1 MCAWFRHTEPLE
13 SKPLVWERELKEE
26 RTVVPYGPPAGWRWE
41 ITHWSEQAGTNTA
54 SHPAA
59 LGGVARGLRARGLEK
74 CLPSSHGV
82 QEEAAE
88 EAAHLP
94 RPLHLSRCP
103 NSESS
108 NCYLSGDTAAQHGS
122 PWPYSAG
129 MGAQGAGHALLQ
141 GLVMSWSHWVAVTW
155 VTPEQGQPRTG
166 TSRLGQTGRRVPGG
180 SPVTGVQPEAQWGE
194 AAGRRP

>member
-1 MCAWFRHTEPLE
+1 M
-13 SKPLVWERELKEE
+13 
-26 RTVVPYGPPAGWRWE
+26 PYGPPAGWRWE

-82 QEEAAE
+82 QEEATE
-88 EAAHLP
+88 EAAHLL

-108 NCYLSGDTAAQHGS
+108 NCYLGGGHGS
-122 PWPYSAG
+122 SAQLPLALLSWDG
-129 MGAQGAGHALLQ
+129 GSGGRPCSAARLSHVLVPLGGRHLGDARAGTAKDGDVQVGANRAQGAGGLSRHWGAARGAMGRSSRAEAMSSDVKWRHLEPGQQGETALRAQ
-141 GLVMSWSHWVAVTW
+141 GRSC
-155 VTPEQGQPRTG
+155 
-166 TSRLGQTGRRVPGG
+166 
-180 SPVTGVQPEAQWGE
+180 
-194 AAGRRP
+194 